1 VRETVGARQENGGTG
16 SALSWGRIRELARKE
31 WRQMFRDPQMT
42 RLIFLSPVVQLI
54 VFGYAVNTDIR
65 HTAMAVVD
73 YDQTPVSRE
82 LTEVLT
88 ASGYFDIVARPR
100 AAAGLTR
107 LLDRGDVV
115 VSVEI
120 PRGFTRDLSTSQGAS
135 VQVMTDGTKTNTS
148 NIARGYVERIVRD
161 FGLRQ
166 SGGVQPRGLDFRPQ
180 IWYNPDLQ
188 SRVYNVPAVAG
199 IIVLLMC
206 LLLTALAVVRER
218 ELGTLEQLMVSPL
231 TPAELILGK
240 TLPVALVGFV
250 QLVLV
255 TTVAMGWFGIPMR
268 GSFFLLFVASGCYIL
283 AGLGLGL
290 LISTVSSTQQEAFM
304 TMFLAFLPAM
314 LLSGFMFP
322 ISSMPRIF
330 QWITYLNP
338 IRYFLEVL
346 RGIFLKG
353 AGPGD
358 IRLQLVMLAVISFG
372 LLFLSA
378 RRFRKQIG

>member
-1 VRETVGARQENGGTG
+1 
-16 SALSWGRIRELARKE
+16 
-31 WRQMFRDPQMT
+31 MFRDPQMT
-42 RLIFLSPVVQLI
+42 RLIFLSPVVQLL

-65 HTAMAVVD
+65 NTAMAVVD
-73 YDQTPVSRE
+73 YDQTAVSRE

-88 ASGYFDIVARPR
+88 ASGYFRIVSRPR
-100 AAAGLTR
+100 DAAGLAR

-115 VSVEI
+115 VTVEI
-120 PRGFTRDLSTSQGAS
+120 PRGFARDLSTGRGPA

-148 NIARGYVERIVRD
+148 NIARGYVARIVQD
-161 FGLRQ
+161 FGIRKLGGPP
-166 SGGVQPRGLDFRPQ
+166 SGGLDFRPQ

-250 QLVLV
+250 ELLLV
-255 TTVAMGWFGIPMR
+255 TSVAMAWFGIPMR
-268 GSFFLLFVASGCYIL
+268 GSFLLLFVASAFYIL

-290 LISTVSSTQQEAFM
+290 LISTISATQQEAFM

-322 ISSMPRIF
+322 ISSMPSVF

-353 AGPGD
+353 AGPAD
-358 IRLQLVMLAVISFG
+358 IRLQLGMLALISFG
-372 LLFLSA
+372 LLLLSA
-378 RRFRKQIG
+378 RRFRKHIG